1 MRYFLIA
8 GEASGDL
15 HGSNLVLELKLQD
28 PQAQF
33 RFFGGDLMAAQA
45 GVPPVKHYSEMAFM
59 GFVRVLMNLRKI
71 GRNME
76 QCKADIVDFKPD
88 VVILIDFAGFNLRI
102 AEFAKSLGLKTVFYI
117 SPKIWAWKQNR
128 IKKIKKYIDKM
139 LTILPFETEFYARFD
154 YPVEYVGNPIL
165 DAIEEFRSDDNQ
177 TEADFRKANSLT
189 DKPIIGLLA
198 GSRKQEVDFM
208 LPVMIEVSRQFPEYQ
223 FVISGAPGLDRD
235 YYTKVIGADCN
246 IPIVFGQTYN
256 LLKFSRAALV
266 TSGTATLETALF
278 GVPEAVLYRISAPD
292 FLYRIGRKLLKV
304 KWISLAN
311 LIVGR
316 EIIREL
322 VQMDCNPR
330 TIANELRKILDDE
343 QYDAEFQRNY
353 AELRQRMGSA
363 GASQRAAQ
371 AVISLC
377 RRNLTALCL
386 QNAETAAK
394 LC

>member
-15 HGSNLVLELKLQD
+15 HGSNLVRELKLQD
-28 PQAQF
+28 SDAQF

-76 QCKADIVDFKPD
+76 QCKVEIVDFKPD

-102 AEFAKSLGLKTVFYI
+102 AEFAKSLGLKTIFYI

-165 DAIEEFRSDDNQ
+165 DAIEEFQSGDHQ
-177 TEADFRKANSLT
+177 TEADFRKANNLT

-330 TIANELRKILDDE
+330 TIADELRKILDDK

-353 AELRQRMGSA
+353 AELRQRMSSA

-371 AVISLC
+371 AVIKFV
-377 RRNLTALCL
+377 
-386 QNAETAAK
+386 AA
-394 LC
+394 

>member
-15 HGSNLVLELKLQD
+15 HGSNLVRELKLQD

-76 QCKADIVDFKPD
+76 QCKAEIIDFKPD

-165 DAIEEFRSDDNQ
+165 DAIEEFRSGDHQ
-177 TEADFRKANSLT
+177 TEADFRKANNLT

-322 VQMDCNPR
+322 VQMDCNPH
-330 TIANELRKILDDE
+330 TIADELRKILDDK

-371 AVISLC
+371 AVIKFVS
-377 RRNLTALCL
+377 A
-386 QNAETAAK
+386 
-394 LC
+394 

>member
-15 HGSNLVLELKLQD
+15 HGSNLVRELKLQD

-76 QCKADIVDFKPD
+76 QCKAEIIDFKTD

-102 AEFAKSLGLKTVFYI
+102 AEFAKSLGLKTIFYI

-165 DAIEEFRSDDNQ
+165 DAIEEFRSGDHQ
-177 TEADFRKANSLT
+177 TEADFRKANNLT

-330 TIANELRKILDDE
+330 TIADELRKILDDR
-343 QYDAEFQRNY
+343 QYYADFQRNY

-371 AVISLC
+371 AVIKFV
-377 RRNLTALCL
+377 R
-386 QNAETAAK
+386 
-394 LC
+394 

>member
-1 MRYFLIA
+1 MRYYLIA

-15 HGSNLVLELKLQD
+15 HGSNLVRELKLQD

-139 LTILPFETEFYARFD
+139 LTILPFETEFYALFD

-177 TEADFRKANSLT
+177 TEADFREANSLT

-330 TIANELRKILDDE
+330 TIADELRKILDDK

-371 AVISLC
+371 AVIKFAS
-377 RRNLTALCL
+377 
-386 QNAETAAK
+386 
-394 LC
+394 

>member
-1 MRYFLIA
+1 MRYYLIA

-15 HGSNLVLELKLQD
+15 HGSNLVRELKLQD

-76 QCKADIVDFKPD
+76 QCKAEIIDFKPD

-165 DAIEEFRSDDNQ
+165 DAIDEFRANDSQ
-177 TEADFRKANSLT
+177 TESDFRKSNGLT

-235 YYTKVIGADCN
+235 YYTKVIGVDCN

-322 VQMDCNPR
+322 VQMDCNPH
-330 TIANELRKILDDE
+330 TIADELRKILDDK
-343 QYDAEFQRNY
+343 QYDAEFQCNY

-371 AVISLC
+371 AVIKFVS
-377 RRNLTALCL
+377 A
-386 QNAETAAK
+386 
-394 LC
+394 

>member
-15 HGSNLVLELKLQD
+15 HGSNLVRELKLQD

-76 QCKADIVDFKPD
+76 QCKAEIIDFKPD

-165 DAIEEFRSDDNQ
+165 DAIEEFRSGDHQ
-177 TEADFRKANSLT
+177 TEADFRKANNLT

-292 FLYRIGRKLLKV
+292 FLYRVGRKLLKV

-330 TIANELRKILDDE
+330 TIADELRKILDDE
-343 QYDAEFQRNY
+343 QYDAEFQCNY

-371 AVISLC
+371 AVIKFVS
-377 RRNLTALCL
+377 A
-386 QNAETAAK
+386 
-394 LC
+394 

>member
-15 HGSNLVLELKLQD
+15 HGSNLVRELKLQD

-177 TEADFRKANSLT
+177 TEADFRKANNLT
-189 DKPIIGLLA
+189 NKPIIGLLA

-235 YYTKVIGADCN
+235 YYTKVIGADCD

-278 GVPEAVLYRISAPD
+278 GVPESVLYRISAPD

-330 TIANELRKILDDE
+330 TIANELRKILDDK

-371 AVISLC
+371 AVIKFVS
-377 RRNLTALCL
+377 A
-386 QNAETAAK
+386 
-394 LC
+394 

>member
-1 MRYFLIA
+1 MRYYLIA

-15 HGSNLVLELKLQD
+15 HGSNLVRELKLQD

-165 DAIEEFRSDDNQ
+165 DAIEEFRSGDHQ
-177 TEADFRKANSLT
+177 TEADFRKANNLT

-330 TIANELRKILDDE
+330 TIADELRKILDDK

-371 AVISLC
+371 AVIKFVS
-377 RRNLTALCL
+377 A
-386 QNAETAAK
+386 
-394 LC
+394 

>member
-15 HGSNLVLELKLQD
+15 HGSNLVRELKLQD

-76 QCKADIVDFKPD
+76 QCKAEIIDFKPD

-139 LTILPFETEFYARFD
+139 LTILPFETEFYAHFD

-165 DAIEEFRSDDNQ
+165 DAIEEFRSGDHQ
-177 TEADFRKANSLT
+177 TEADFRKANNLT
-189 DKPIIGLLA
+189 DKSIIGLLA

-292 FLYRIGRKLLKV
+292 FLYRVGRKLLKV

-330 TIANELRKILDDE
+330 TIANELRKILDDK

-371 AVISLC
+371 AVIKFVS
-377 RRNLTALCL
+377 A
-386 QNAETAAK
+386 
-394 LC
+394 

>member
-15 HGSNLVLELKLQD
+15 HGSNLVRELKLQD

-76 QCKADIVDFKPD
+76 QCKAEIVDFKPD

-165 DAIEEFRSDDNQ
+165 DAIEEFRSGDHQ
-177 TEADFRKANSLT
+177 TEADFRKANNLT
-189 DKPIIGLLA
+189 DRPIIGLLA

-235 YYTKVIGADCN
+235 YYTKVICADCN

-278 GVPEAVLYRISAPD
+278 GVPEVVLYRISAPD

-311 LIVGR
+311 LIVDR

-330 TIANELRKILDDE
+330 TIAGELRKILDDE
-343 QYDAEFQRNY
+343 QYDADFQRNY

-371 AVISLC
+371 AVIKFVS
-377 RRNLTALCL
+377 A
-386 QNAETAAK
+386 
-394 LC
+394 

>member
-15 HGSNLVLELKLQD
+15 HGSNLVRELKLQD

-76 QCKADIVDFKPD
+76 QCKTEIIDFKPD

-177 TEADFRKANSLT
+177 TEADFRKANNLT

-330 TIANELRKILDDE
+330 TIADELRKILDDK

-371 AVISLC
+371 AVIKFVS
-377 RRNLTALCL
+377 A
-386 QNAETAAK
+386 
-394 LC
+394 

>member
-15 HGSNLVLELKLQD
+15 HGSNLVRELKLQD

-88 VVILIDFAGFNLRI
+88 VVVLIDFAGFNLRI

-177 TEADFRKANSLT
+177 TEADFRKANNLT

-330 TIANELRKILDDE
+330 TIADELRKILDDR
-343 QYDAEFQRNY
+343 QYYADFQRNC

-371 AVISLC
+371 AVIKFV
-377 RRNLTALCL
+377 R
-386 QNAETAAK
+386 
-394 LC
+394 

>member
-1 MRYFLIA
+1 MRYYLIA

-15 HGSNLVLELKLQD
+15 HGSNLVRELKLQD

-76 QCKADIVDFKPD
+76 QCKAEIIDFKPD

-165 DAIEEFRSDDNQ
+165 DAIEEFRSGDHQ
-177 TEADFRKANSLT
+177 TEADFRKANNLT

-330 TIANELRKILDDE
+330 TIANELRKILDDK

-371 AVISLC
+371 AVIKFVS
-377 RRNLTALCL
+377 A
-386 QNAETAAK
+386 
-394 LC
+394 

>member
-15 HGSNLVLELKLQD
+15 HGSNLVRELKLQD

-76 QCKADIVDFKPD
+76 QCKAEIIDFKPD

-165 DAIEEFRSDDNQ
+165 DAIEEFRSGDHQ
-177 TEADFRKANSLT
+177 TEADFRKANNLT

-330 TIANELRKILDDE
+330 TIADELRKILDDK

-371 AVISLC
+371 AVIKFVS
-377 RRNLTALCL
+377 A
-386 QNAETAAK
+386 
-394 LC
+394 

>member
-15 HGSNLVLELKLQD
+15 HGSNLVRELKLQD

-165 DAIEEFRSDDNQ
+165 DAIEEFRSGDHQ
-177 TEADFRKANSLT
+177 TEADFRNANNLT
-189 DKPIIGLLA
+189 DRPIIGLLA

-292 FLYRIGRKLLKV
+292 FLYRVGRKLLKV

-330 TIANELRKILDDE
+330 TIADELRKILDDK

-371 AVISLC
+371 AVIKFVS
-377 RRNLTALCL
+377 A
-386 QNAETAAK
+386 
-394 LC
+394 

>member
-15 HGSNLVLELKLQD
+15 HGANLVRELKLQD

-88 VVILIDFAGFNLRI
+88 VIILIDFAGFNLRI
-102 AEFAKSLGLKTVFYI
+102 AEFAKSLGLKTIFYI

-165 DAIEEFRSDDNQ
+165 DAIEEFRSGDHQ
-177 TEADFRKANSLT
+177 TEADFRKANNLT

-235 YYTKVIGADCN
+235 YYTKVIGADCS

-330 TIANELRKILDDE
+330 TIADELRKILDDK

-371 AVISLC
+371 AVIKFVS
-377 RRNLTALCL
+377 A
-386 QNAETAAK
+386 
-394 LC
+394 

>member
-15 HGSNLVLELKLQD
+15 HGSNLVRELKLQD

-88 VVILIDFAGFNLRI
+88 VVVLIDFAGFNLRI

-165 DAIEEFRSDDNQ
+165 DAIEEFRSGDHQ
-177 TEADFRKANSLT
+177 TEADFRKANNLT

-322 VQMDCNPR
+322 VQMDCNPH
-330 TIANELRKILDDE
+330 TIADELRKILDNE

-371 AVISLC
+371 AVIKFVS
-377 RRNLTALCL
+377 A
-386 QNAETAAK
+386 
-394 LC
+394 

>member
-15 HGSNLVLELKLQD
+15 HGSNLVRELKLQD

-76 QCKADIVDFKPD
+76 QCKAEIVDFKPD
-88 VVILIDFAGFNLRI
+88 VVVLIDFAGFNLRI

-330 TIANELRKILDDE
+330 TIANELRKILDDK

-371 AVISLC
+371 AVIKFVS
-377 RRNLTALCL
+377 A
-386 QNAETAAK
+386 
-394 LC
+394 

>member
-15 HGSNLVLELKLQD
+15 HGSNLVRELKLQD
-28 PQAQF
+28 SDAQF

-88 VVILIDFAGFNLRI
+88 AVILIDFAGFNLRI

-330 TIANELRKILDDE
+330 TIAYELRKILDDK

-371 AVISLC
+371 AVIKFV
-377 RRNLTALCL
+377 R
-386 QNAETAAK
+386 
-394 LC
+394 

>member
-15 HGSNLVLELKLQD
+15 HGSNLVRELKLQD

-177 TEADFRKANSLT
+177 TEADFRKANNLT

-330 TIANELRKILDDE
+330 TIADELRKILDDK

-371 AVISLC
+371 AVIKFVS
-377 RRNLTALCL
+377 A
-386 QNAETAAK
+386 
-394 LC
+394 

>member
-15 HGSNLVLELKLQD
+15 HGSNLVRELKLQD

-88 VVILIDFAGFNLRI
+88 VVVLIDFAGFNLRI

-177 TEADFRKANSLT
+177 TEADFRKANNLT

-330 TIANELRKILDDE
+330 TIADELRKILDDK

-371 AVISLC
+371 AVIKFV
-377 RRNLTALCL
+377 
-386 QNAETAAK
+386 AA
-394 LC
+394 

>member
-15 HGSNLVLELKLQD
+15 HGSNLVRELKLQD

-165 DAIEEFRSDDNQ
+165 DAIEEFRSGDHQ
-177 TEADFRKANSLT
+177 TEADFRNANNLT

-330 TIANELRKILDDE
+330 TIADELRKILDDK

-371 AVISLC
+371 AVIKFVS
-377 RRNLTALCL
+377 A
-386 QNAETAAK
+386 
-394 LC
+394 

>member
-15 HGSNLVLELKLQD
+15 HGSNLVRELKLQD

-88 VVILIDFAGFNLRI
+88 VVILIDFVGFNLRI

-311 LIVGR
+311 LIVGH

-330 TIANELRKILDDE
+330 TIADELRKILDDK

-371 AVISLC
+371 AVIKFVS
-377 RRNLTALCL
+377 A
-386 QNAETAAK
+386 
-394 LC
+394 

>member
-15 HGSNLVLELKLQD
+15 HGSNLVRELKLQD

-165 DAIEEFRSDDNQ
+165 DAIEEFRSGDHQ
-177 TEADFRKANSLT
+177 TEADFRKANNLT

-330 TIANELRKILDDE
+330 TIADELRKILDDK

-371 AVISLC
+371 AVIKFVS
-377 RRNLTALCL
+377 A
-386 QNAETAAK
+386 
-394 LC
+394 

>member
-165 DAIEEFRSDDNQ
+165 DAIEEFRSGDHQ
-177 TEADFRKANSLT
+177 TEADFRKANNLT

-256 LLKFSRAALV
+256 LLKFCRAALV

-330 TIANELRKILDDE
+330 TIADELRKILDDK

-371 AVISLC
+371 AVIKFVS
-377 RRNLTALCL
+377 A
-386 QNAETAAK
+386 
-394 LC
+394 